1 MEGGEIKM
9 RGIQVGGF
17 DFLDEI
23 RQEKHLVQRAKT
35 LIMSDLT
42 YEKSANINRLRGI
55 AQVPEKYFRVALE
68 QLKQQG
74 KIEEIEHDIPAG
86 KAIFYRIR

>member
-1 MEGGEIKM
+1 M

-17 DFLDEI
+17 DSLEEM
-23 RQEKHLVQRAKT
+23 RQEKRLIPRAKT
-35 LIMSDLT
+35 LIMSKLS
-42 YEKSANINRLRGI
+42 YEKSVSINRLRGI

-74 KIEEIEHDIPAG
+74 KIEETEHDIPVG
-86 KAIFYRIR
+86 KAIFYQIR

>member
-1 MEGGEIKM
+1 M

-17 DFLDEI
+17 DFLDEM
-23 RQEKHLVQRAKT
+23 RQEKLFVQKAKT
-35 LIMSDLT
+35 LIMSDLS

-74 KIEEIEHDIPAG
+74 KIEEVEHDIPAG